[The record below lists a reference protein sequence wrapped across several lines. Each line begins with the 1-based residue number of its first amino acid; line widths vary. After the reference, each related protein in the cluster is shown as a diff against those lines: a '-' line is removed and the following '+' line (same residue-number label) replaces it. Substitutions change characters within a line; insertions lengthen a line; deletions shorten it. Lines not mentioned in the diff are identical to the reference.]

1 MHEWNVHRGARQ
13 SSLSE
18 RPFAEGQKVRSLL
31 CRDGS
36 GQLVRRDLHPDED
49 MGAEGE
55 TVIAQWWRTYH
66 SRAEERER
74 ARAAVQSAEDLF
86 LDLAAREET
95 TGDPEEAAAHN
106 LRELHYFL
114 ALHLER
120 KRVLR
125 PRETPAGEGRA
136 SWLHRRSGQVFSL
149 PVATPPPDR
158 QAELSRELAGW
169 IGLE

>member
-18 RPFAEGQKVRSLL
+18 RPFAEGQQVRSLL
-31 CRDGS
+31 CRDGT
-36 GQLVRRDLHPDED
+36 GQLARRDLHPDED
-49 MGAEGE
+49 LSPDGDK
-55 TVIAQWWRTYH
+55 VIAQWWRTYH
-66 SRAEERER
+66 SHAEEKER

-95 TGDPEEAAAHN
+95 AGTGEEAAETD

-125 PRETPAGEGRA
+125 PQEGETADGHA
-136 SWLHRRSGQVFSL
+136 SWLHRRSGQVYSL
-149 PVATPPPDR
+149 PVATPPRDR
-158 QAELSRELAGW
+158 QAELSRQLAGW